1 MIILFRNLIEN
12 YINNMNINDLIEF
25 SHKENI
31 FLENQEYL
39 EIYNYI
45 KNNWT
50 LLISNTD
57 LVKTYLESNFNNIK
71 SKQIYDV
78 YLKYHKK
85 YSAYL

>member
-1 MIILFRNLIEN
+1 
-12 YINNMNINDLIEF
+12 MNINDLIEF